1 MDVGLACIKY
11 LSEHPDV
18 VAVLAKT
25 VLLAYARY
33 PTTDNTSLFVVGKT
47 GERALLQALKNCG
60 YSVTDVSTLPRVDIK
75 VDIEQFSVKTSI
87 NTKSVTLCNYRG
99 NKRPISELPPTFLI
113 LFNREIGKMYVL
125 FVDNTL
131 IETTEFAKKKYNH
144 SDSNLTLT
152 ESFIKHL
159 VRTLGPDRMVS
170 VDMPM
175 LDPAHCVEK
184 NMMDFVWNDIQS
196 CL

>member
-1 MDVGLACIKY
+1 MKY
-11 LSEHPDV
+11 LTEHPEILNR
-18 VAVLAKT
+18 LAKT

-33 PTTDNTSLFVVGKT
+33 PTTDNTNLFVVGKI
-47 GERALLQALKNCG
+47 GERALLQALENCG
-60 YSVTDVSTLPRVDIK
+60 YAVTDVSTLSRVDIQ
-75 VDIEQFSVKTSI
+75 VGIEKFSVKTSI

-131 IETTEFAKKKYNH
+131 IETTSFAKKKYNH

-152 ESFIKHL
+152 ETFIKHL
-159 VRTLGPDRMVS
+159 VKTLGPDRMATI
-170 VDMPM
+170 DMPT
-175 LDPAHCVEK
+175 LESEHCVVK
-184 NMMDFVWNDIQS
+184 NMMDFVWHDIQS
-196 CL
+196 CV